1 MSRRASTTG
10 AGESGAARDAR
21 AEHLEKMLDAAHEVV
36 LREGMGRL
44 TIDAVAKVAGLSKAG
59 LLHHFPSKDALV
71 LAMVTRHVDRW
82 RSEFMALRDRL
93 RGEGHPSPTAGA
105 MMGLCM
111 SGQCVND
118 EDERTGNRVLIA
130 ALVHDEKHI
139 EPLRRLHD
147 EVSALVDRDALKPGA
162 GDLVHL
168 AVHGLWL
175 GMIFGFRTPSES
187 RLSKVRGTLQRMLDE
202 KLGRSTRARAPGK
215 RGGTMVKAGRKV
227 DGPRGGAGALGVN
240 HGTNASK
247 GRAGKR
253 GAK

>member
-1 MSRRASTTG
+1 MSRGGIKRERSGGG
-10 AGESGAARDAR
+10 ALKDAR

-82 RSEFMALRDRL
+82 RGEFMALRERL
-93 RGEGHPSPTAGA
+93 RGEGHASPTAGA

-111 SGQCVND
+111 SGRCVSD

-139 EPLRRLHD
+139 EPLRRLHE
-147 EVSALVDRDALKPGA
+147 EVVALVDQEELRPGA
-162 GDLVHL
+162 GELVHL

-175 GMIFGFRTPSES
+175 GMIFGFQTPSES
-187 RLSKVRGTLQRMLDE
+187 RLAKVRGVLQRLLDDGE
-202 KLGRSTRARAPGK
+202 GHA
-215 RGGTMVKAGRKV
+215 KAGKKT
-227 DGPRGGAGALGVN
+227 GGRGSN
-240 HGTNASK
+240 PEKKTGT

-253 GAK
+253 GVK

>member
-1 MSRRASTTG
+1 MTR
-10 AGESGAARDAR
+10 GESKAGRANAPAGASGAEGAR
-21 AEHLEKMLDAAHEVV
+21 AEHLAKMLDAAHEVV

-44 TIDAVAKVAGLSKAG
+44 TIEAVAKVAGLSKAG

-82 RSEFMALRDRL
+82 RSEFMALRERL
-93 RGEGHPSPTAGA
+93 RSEGHTSPTTRA

-139 EPLRRLHD
+139 EPLRKLHD
-147 EVSALVDRDALKPGA
+147 EVVDLVNGDSLQPGA
-162 GDLVHL
+162 GELVHL

-175 GMIFGFRTPSES
+175 GMIFGFQTPNES
-187 RLSKVRGTLQRMLDE
+187 RLSKVREVLQRLIEDDR
-202 KLGRSTRARAPGK
+202 G
-215 RGGTMVKAGRKV
+215 RGGTAKKPVEPVTYAARSVPGSGLAARGSRSAKKKV
-227 DGPRGGAGALGVN
+227 
-240 HGTNASK
+240 T

-253 GAK
+253 GVK

>member
-1 MSRRASTTG
+1 
-10 AGESGAARDAR
+10 
-21 AEHLEKMLDAAHEVV
+21 MLDAAHEVV

-44 TIDAVAKVAGLSKAG
+44 TIEAVAKVAGLSKAG

-71 LAMVTRHVDRW
+71 LAMVNRHINRW
-82 RSEFMALRDRL
+82 RSEFLDLRERL
-93 RGEGHPSPTAGA
+93 RLQGHTSPTTAA

-111 SGQCVND
+111 SGRCVND

-147 EVSALVDRDALKPGA
+147 EIASMVDQDALKPGA
-162 GDLVHL
+162 GELVHL

-175 GMIFGFRTPSES
+175 GMIFGFKSPSES
-187 RLSKVRGTLQRMLDE
+187 RLSKVRGTLQEMLDE
-202 KLGRSTRARAPGK
+202 KSERSTKARVSGG
-215 RGGTMVKAGRKV
+215 RGGAMVKAGRGGA
-227 DGPRGGAGALGVN
+227 DGPRGGAGVLGVN
-240 HGTNASK
+240 HRTNASK